1 MKKYIILILSFFAFI
16 GSCSAIEVTSENI
29 DAVIKNDGS
38 ADVTINC
45 TLLPQRESVY
55 KIPFFNVENSKIT
68 NISIEDNLN
77 SHYEEADSIEDNK
90 ALFYHLDDQ
99 NFNKILEFSVISE
112 EITTFTIKF
121 NISNVAVKFKDGR
134 YGIDWFLISRIAGT
148 NIGSLN
154 ATIKFENEDYISKI
168 EKINFIGIS
177 KSSQNINNN
186 KITFNASSIDST
198 YNIRFLLLFND
209 GVNFGSSRS
218 IKKDYNEFIDDA
230 INGRDFKVVFYSYS
244 TKTFLTLAI
253 AIIIVGILIIIGS
266 FIFIRYGTHDEYY
279 GMEIKDKKTINK
291 SKDISYYDSVPCQG
305 DLYKLFFVAGY
316 FKILKNK
323 SDFIGAILFKLYLN
337 DNIELIP
344 GKNGRNIKL
353 RNDMKIDRNLDQ
365 DLYNIMLEASDM
377 KVISDI
383 KLNRFS
389 KKHFLRIMTWYN
401 MGYSETITDEF
412 NRNHATRGG
421 KIGKTTKIIFDDNF
435 VDYGNKILSM
445 KKYLLNFNQVP
456 RQTALSEETYKLL
469 LISAQM
475 LGIGQQVAEEILRK
489 NPNNI
494 YAKKLLDFQ
503 NVNYIFKDIY
513 AISLSEYRQTVK
525 NNEIY
530 NYDEMRNESMSS
542 TSNVIVYNRKSK
554 L

>member
-209 GVNFGSSRS
+209 GVNFDSSRS